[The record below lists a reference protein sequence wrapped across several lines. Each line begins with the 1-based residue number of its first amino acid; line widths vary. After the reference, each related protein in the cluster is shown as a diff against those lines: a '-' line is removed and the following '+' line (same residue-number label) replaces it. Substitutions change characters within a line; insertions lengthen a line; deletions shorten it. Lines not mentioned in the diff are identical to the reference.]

1 MKARIDARFATA
13 KETANVLGVPYSRMK
28 KLVSLTTHSTFGD
41 EPVAR
46 WHAFKTQQGKNSSKN
61 SHLGLVSVYFK
72 ASDSKDKSSSK
83 KRRATKKSASR
94 KRHARDKVAKASR

>member
-13 KETANVLGVPYSRMK
+13 KETANVLGVPFSRMK
-28 KLVSLTTHSTFGD
+28 KLVSLTHSTFGD

-61 SHLGLVSVYFK
+61 PHLGFVSVHFK

-94 KRHARDKVAKASR
+94 KRHARGKVTKASR